1 MAFRA
6 TISEASLMP
15 LRFTLRQLEYFVAVG
30 ESGSIL
36 QALEK
41 VHVSSP
47 TISAAISQLEQ
58 EFGLS
63 LFVRKHAKGLT
74 LTDAG
79 SQMLIQAKKLIAE
92 AAQLNEIAGDITQA
106 VRGSLSIGCYL
117 SFAQLIFPS
126 LRRSFQTTYPDVRVN
141 QFELHQSDIFDHIRG
156 AKIDIALSYN
166 LDIPADLEFF
176 PLVEL
181 PPFVLVHEG
190 HPLAHLSTVAVSDLQ
205 DYAMVLLDLP
215 HSNVYF
221 TSFFTQIG
229 VKPVIAERTKDMAV
243 MRSLV
248 ANGFGYSIANL
259 RPQNDLSPD
268 GKKVC
273 YIPLDCDLPYL
284 KMGLVMAEGA
294 RSSFTIQA
302 FVEHCVKTITSSNVP
317 GMNMHSVETTPDI

>member
-1 MAFRA
+1 
-6 TISEASLMP
+6 MP

-36 QALEK
+36 QASEK
-41 VHVSSP
+41 VFVSSP

-63 LFVRKHAKGLT
+63 LFVRKHAKGLS
-74 LTDAG
+74 LTEAG
-79 SQMLIQAKKLIAE
+79 SQMLMQAKKLLSEAE
-92 AAQLNEIAGDITQA
+92 LLNDIAGDITQV
-106 VRGSLSIGCYL
+106 VRGTLSIGCYL

-126 LRRSFQTTYPDVRVN
+126 LRRSFETLYPDVRVN
-141 QFELHQSDIFDHIRG
+141 QFELHQSDVFNYIRG

-166 LDIPADLEFF
+166 LDIPTDLEFL

-190 HPLAHLSTVAVSDLQ
+190 HPLSHLTTVTVNDLQ

-215 HSNVYF
+215 HSNLYF
-221 TSFFTQIG
+221 TSFFSQIG
-229 VKPVIAERTKDMAV
+229 VKPVIAERTQDMAV

-273 YIPLDCDLPYL
+273 YIPLDGNLPNL
-284 KMGLVMAEGA
+284 KMGLVMAEGT
-294 RSSFTIQA
+294 RSSYTVQA
-302 FVEHCVKTITSSNVP
+302 FVEHCMQTITPSSVP
-317 GMNMHSVETTPDI
+317 GMNMHSLNQAPG

>member
-1 MAFRA
+1 MA
-6 TISEASLMP
+6 

-36 QALEK
+36 QASEK

-63 LFVRKHAKGLT
+63 LFVRKHAKGLS
-74 LTDAG
+74 LTEAG
-79 SQMLIQAKKLIAE
+79 SQMLVQARKLLAE
-92 AAQLNEIAGDITQA
+92 AEQLNGIAGDITQS

-126 LRRSFQTTYPDVRVN
+126 LRRSFQTKYPDVRVN
-141 QFELHQSDIFDHIRG
+141 QFELHQSGIFEGLR
-156 AKIDIALSYN
+156 AAEIDIALSYN
-166 LDIPADLEFF
+166 LDIPADLEFL
-176 PLVEL
+176 PLVQL
-181 PPFVLVHEG
+181 PPFVLVHEE
-190 HPLAHLSTVAVSDLQ
+190 HPLAHLPTLSVNDLK

-221 TSFFTQIG
+221 TSFFSQIG
-229 VKPVIAERTKDMAV
+229 VKPIIAERTRDMAV

-259 RPQNDLSPD
+259 RPRNDLSPD
-268 GKKVC
+268 GKKLC
-273 YIPLDCDLPYL
+273 YIPLTGDLPHI
-284 KMGLVMAEGA
+284 KMGLVVADGA
-294 RSSFTIQA
+294 RSSYTIQA
-302 FVEHCVKTITSSNVP
+302 FIEHCKQSITPLSVP
-317 GMNMHSVETTPDI
+317 GMTMHQSDTPSS